1 MPKLIRYALAGALFV
16 LPAVAHAQ
24 ATGAAAEKGKMEK
37 REERMEKKEPH
48 RAIRVAIKQ
57 LERTRG
63 ELERAASDF
72 GGHKAEAIKGIDDAL
87 KHLNLA
93 LAADKK

>member
-1 MPKLIRYALAGALFV
+1 MPRLTRYILAGALFV
-16 LPAVAHAQ
+16 FPVVAHAQ
-24 ATGAAAEKGKMEK
+24 AMGAPAAKGKMEK

-48 RAIRVAIKQ
+48 RAIRTAIKQ
-57 LERTRG
+57 LERTKG
-63 ELERAASDF
+63 ELERAATDF
-72 GGHKAEAIKGIDDAL
+72 GGHKGEAIKGIDDAL